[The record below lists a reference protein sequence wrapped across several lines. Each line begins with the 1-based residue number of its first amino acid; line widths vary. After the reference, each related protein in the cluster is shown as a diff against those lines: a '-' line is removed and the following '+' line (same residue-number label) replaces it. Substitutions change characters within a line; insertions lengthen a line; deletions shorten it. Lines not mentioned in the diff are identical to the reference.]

1 MVLQVGDV
9 APDFTLIDQHGRPA
23 SLSAQVGPVLLV
35 FFPAAFT
42 PVCHDELRALRDLA
56 GRTSVWGVSCDSI
69 FVLRALDDAEGLG
82 FPLLS
87 DFWPHGEVT
96 RAYGALD
103 EERGIARRVSFLVDR
118 QGRIAS
124 VWQSTPDRARD
135 SGDYVRALAEL
146 EARDLEGRDLE
157 GEGGPAGT

>member
-9 APDFTLIDQHGRPA
+9 APDFTLTDQHGRPT

-42 PVCHDELRALRDLA
+42 PVCHDELRALRGLA
-56 GRTSVWGVSCDSI
+56 GRTCVWGVSCDSM
-69 FVLRALDDAEGLG
+69 FVLRALDDGEGLD

-87 DFWPHGEVT
+87 DFWPHGEVA

-103 EERGIARRVSFLVDR
+103 EARGTARRLSFLVDR
-118 QGRIAS
+118 QGRIAARWES
-124 VWQSTPDRARD
+124 APDRARD
-135 SGDYVRALAEL
+135 VDDYARALEKMAAEDPS
-146 EARDLEGRDLE
+146 A
-157 GEGGPAGT
+157 GEGPAGS

>member
-9 APDFTLIDQHGRPA
+9 APDFTLTDQHGRPS

-56 GRTSVWGVSCDSI
+56 ESACVWGVSCDSM

-87 DFWPHGEVT
+87 DFWPHGEVA

-103 EERGIARRVSFLVDR
+103 EERGIARRLSVLVDR
-118 QGRIAS
+118 QGRIAAL
-124 VWQSTPDRARD
+124 WQSAADRARD
-135 SGDYVRALAEL
+135 VRDYTRAL
-146 EARDLEGRDLE
+146 RDLQGKEGPD
-157 GEGGPAGT
+157 GA

>member
-1 MVLQVGDV
+1 MAVQVGDV
-9 APDFTLIDQHGRPA
+9 APDFTLTDQHGHPT

-56 GRTSVWGVSCDSI
+56 GRAHVWGISCDSM
-69 FVLRALDDAEGLG
+69 FVLRALDDAEGLD

-87 DFWPHGEVT
+87 DFWPHGEVA

-103 EERGIARRVSFLVDR
+103 EERGTARRLSVLVDSE
-118 QGRIAS
+118 GRVAAR
-124 VWQSTPDRARD
+124 WQSTPDRARD
-135 SGDYVRALAEL
+135 TGDYARALDSLA
-146 EARDLEGRDLE
+146 A
-157 GEGGPAGT
+157 P

>member
-9 APDFTLIDQHGRPA
+9 APDFTLTDQHGRPA
-23 SLSAQVGPVLLV
+23 SLSAQVGPVLVV

-56 GRTSVWGVSCDSI
+56 GRACVWGVSCDSM
-69 FVLRALDDAEGLG
+69 FVLRALDDAERLD

-87 DFWPHGEVT
+87 DFWPHGEVA

-103 EERGIARRVSFLVDR
+103 EERGTARRLSFLVDR
-118 QGRIAS
+118 QGRIAAR
-124 VWQSTPDRARD
+124 WQSTLDRARD
-135 SGDYVRALAEL
+135 TGDYVRALE
-146 EARDLEGRDLE
+146 DLERREAKDLPCTE
-157 GEGGPAGT
+157 GPAGS

>member
-9 APDFTLIDQHGRPA
+9 APDFTLTDQHGRPT

-56 GRTSVWGVSCDSI
+56 GRTCVWGVSCDSM
-69 FVLRALDDAEGLG
+69 FVLRALDDAEGLD

-87 DFWPHGEVT
+87 DFWPHGEVA

-103 EERGIARRVSFLVDR
+103 EARGTARRLSFLVDR
-118 QGRIAS
+118 QGRIAARWES
-124 VWQSTPDRARD
+124 APDRARD
-135 SGDYVRALAEL
+135 VGDYSRALE
-146 EARDLEGRDLE
+146 DLSA
-157 GEGGPAGT
+157 GEGAAGS

>member
-1 MVLQVGDV
+1 MTLQVGDI
-9 APDFTLIDQHGRPA
+9 ATDFTLPDQHGHPA

-42 PVCHDELRALRDLA
+42 PVCHDELRALRALVD
-56 GRTSVWGVSCDSI
+56 RVCVWGVSCDSM

-87 DFWPHGEVT
+87 DFWPHGEVA

-103 EERGIARRVSFLVDR
+103 ERSGTARRLSFLIDAE
-118 QGRIAS
+118 GRIAGRWES
-124 VWQSTPDRARD
+124 TVSTPRD
-135 SGDYVRALAEL
+135 AGDYARALEAL
-146 EARDLEGRDLE
+146 ESAR
-157 GEGGPAGT
+157 

>member
-1 MVLQVGDV
+1 MVLQVGDM
-9 APDFTLIDQHGRPA
+9 APDFTLTDQHGHPA

-42 PVCHDELRALRDLA
+42 PVCHDELRALRGLA
-56 GRTSVWGVSCDSI
+56 RRARVWGVSCDSM

-87 DFWPHGEVT
+87 DFWPHGEVA

-103 EERGIARRVSFLVDR
+103 EERGIARRLSFLVDR
-118 QGRIAS
+118 QGRIAAR
-124 VWQSTPDRARD
+124 WQSAPDRARD
-135 SGDYVRALAEL
+135 ADDYARALEAL
-146 EARDLEGRDLE
+146 EAKGFLP
-157 GEGGPAGT
+157 GEGPAGS